1 MTLITRAV
9 GIHPT
14 LGVVRAA
21 AITRS
26 HREHAHAH
34 DSLRDALRA
43 RGASRIWVGSGTP
56 VADSEAGAR
65 EIESVQT
72 RGFATPL
79 RERES
84 RRPL

>member
-56 VADSEAGAR
+56 VSDSEAGAR

-72 RGFATPL
+72 RGFASPL